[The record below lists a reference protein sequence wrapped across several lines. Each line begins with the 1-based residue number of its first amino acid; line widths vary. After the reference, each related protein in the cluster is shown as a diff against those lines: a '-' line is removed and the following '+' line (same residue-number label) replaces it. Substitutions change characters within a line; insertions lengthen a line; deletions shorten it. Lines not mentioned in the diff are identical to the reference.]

1 MSEFLLELY
10 SEEMPPNLQI
20 NAREELAEKLN
31 KFLIEENIKF
41 KSLQSLSTPT
51 RLVIIIKGLTETIKI
66 PAREIKGPK
75 VGVLEDIKNSFLKA
89 HNSNSKDLFEK
100 QTEKGKFY
108 FIKTFPREIQVQ
120 EILKKIVLNSLA
132 SIKWKKSMRWS
143 DNDLLWGRPLRSM
156 LSLFNGKILSFNY
169 AHLKA
174 NDFSIIEKDADI
186 KSKKFEILLI
196 TKNG

>member
-1 MSEFLLELY
+1 
-10 SEEMPPNLQI
+10 MPPNLQI

-51 RLVIIIKGLTETIKI
+51 RLVIIIKGLTEIIKI

-75 VGVLEDIKNSFLKA
+75 VGVLDDIKNSFLKA